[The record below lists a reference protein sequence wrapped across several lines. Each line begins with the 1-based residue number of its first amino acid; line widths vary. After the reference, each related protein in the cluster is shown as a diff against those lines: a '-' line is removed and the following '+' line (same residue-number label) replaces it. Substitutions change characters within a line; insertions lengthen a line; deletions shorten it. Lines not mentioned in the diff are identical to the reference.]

1 MAVVGASVREGSV
14 GNQSVV
20 ELVEGGFGGRI
31 VPVNPKYDEI
41 LGLPCVASV
50 AEIAE
55 PVDLVILAVSNAL
68 LEEQLRLAAEAG
80 AGSAVIFASGYEEP
94 RDGRAAAHRAARG
107 DRAMHGMAICGGNC
121 MGFANLERHVRALG
135 FYEPKDAPV
144 GGVTFLSHSGSA
156 FSAMIHNDRALGLNL
171 AVSAGQEFVTT
182 VADYLRY
189 ALGLESTKAVGL
201 FIETVRDPD
210 GFRSALGLANER
222 DIPVVALKV
231 GREERTRELVAAHS
245 GALAGEDGAYE
256 ALFDAYGVSRV
267 ESLDEMAD
275 TLALFAAGRRA
286 GPGAWR
292 ACTTR
297 EGSGRCSST
306 RRPRSAC
313 RSPRSRTRRRSGWRR
328 CSIPAC
334 HPVNP
339 LDFWGTGRDS
349 HEIITGCVRALL
361 EDPAVAALAFSVD
374 LTSEEY
380 PEMGYIAMARET
392 FPETDKPF
400 AMLSNFSSGIDRS
413 DAKLLDGDGIPVLE
427 GTLTGLSAFKH
438 LFAYRDFRARE
449 PITGVSPVSDEVR
462 APWIARLSSG
472 EPFDELEALALLA
485 DYGVPVV
492 EGVRAET
499 LEDAIAAAERIGFPV
514 AMKTGAP
521 GVQHKSDVGGVHLG
535 IDDAPSL
542 EDAYGDLDRARPA
555 GDGVEDGAARRRDR
569 ARDRSRSAV
578 RPLVLVGAGGV
589 LVEVLK
595 DRRSRCRR
603 WTSIERAP
611 WSTCSRS
618 VRCSTA
624 FRANPGRRRCAR
636 PGDRRALVARTRS
649 RRTPRGARREPHDLR
664 PGRLRRGRRSRDSP
678 PSAIGAPF
686 ASVQGRQQNPRA
698 WCSPS
703 RRCGHVVRLPMKGE
717 DDARYWVVRAATVTG
732 VGLLIS
738 L

>member
-1 MAVVGASVREGSV
+1 MLEARSVAVVGASVREGSV

-20 ELVEGGFGGRI
+20 ELVEGGFDGRI

-41 LGLPCVASV
+41 LGLPCVGSV

-94 RDGRAAAHRAARG
+94 RDGVPPLTERLATIAR
-107 DRAMHGMAICGGNC
+107 DAGMAVCGGNC

-182 VADYLRY
+182 VADYLAY

-231 GREERTRELVAAHS
+231 GREARTRELVAAHS

-275 TLALFAAGRRA
+275 TLALFAGGRRA
-286 GPGAWR
+286 GPGGLASVHDSGGER
-292 ACTTR
+292 ALLVDAAASVGVPLAEISDETSKR
-297 EGSGRCSST
+297 MEALLDPGL
-306 RRPRSAC
+306 P
-313 RSPRSRTRRRSGWRR
+313 
-328 CSIPAC
+328 
-334 HPVNP
+334 PVNP

-361 EDPAVAALAFSVD
+361 EDPAVATLAFSVD
-374 LTSEEY
+374 LTSEEHS
-380 PEMGYIAMARET
+380 EMGYIAMARET
-392 FPETDKPF
+392 FPETEKPF
-400 AMLSNFSSGIDRS
+400 AMLSNLSSGIDRN

-427 GTLTGLSAFKH
+427 GTLTGLAAFKH
-438 LFAYRDFRARE
+438 LFGYRDFRARA
-449 PITGVSPVSDEVR
+449 PVTGPSPVSDEVR
-462 APWIARLSSG
+462 GRWVARLSSG
-472 EPFDELEALALLA
+472 EPFDELEGLALLA
-485 DYGVPVV
+485 EYGIPVV
-492 EGVRAET
+492 ESVRVET
-499 LEDAIAAAERIGFPV
+499 LEDAIAAAERFGFPV
-514 AMKTGAP
+514 ALKTAAP
-521 GVQHKSDVGGVHLG
+521 GVQHKSDVGGVRLG
-535 IDDAPSL
+535 IDDSPSL
-542 EDAYGDLDRARPA
+542 EDAYRDLARRLGPQVTVA
-555 GDGVEDGAARRRDR
+555 PIAPPGVEIALGI
-569 ARDRSRSAV
+569 ARDPQFG
-578 RPLVLVGAGGV
+578 PLVLVGAGGV

-595 DRRSRCRR
+595 DRRLAMPPLD
-603 WTSIERAP
+603 EPRA
-611 WSTCSRS
+611 RS
-618 VRCSTA
+618 MVDRLEVRPLLEGVRGQLPADVDALVDAIMSLSLLA
-624 FRANPGRRRCAR
+624 NDLGDHLEALDANPMICG
-636 PGDRRALVARTRS
+636 PGGCVAVDALVIPRT
-649 RRTPRGARREPHDLR
+649 D
-664 PGRLRRGRRSRDSP
+664 
-678 PSAIGAPF
+678 
-686 ASVQGRQQNPRA
+686 
-698 WCSPS
+698 
-703 RRCGHVVRLPMKGE
+703 
-717 DDARYWVVRAATVTG
+717 
-732 VGLLIS
+732 
-738 L
+738 